1 MTGQRNEPLQSELW
15 DREMNDQGIDH
26 FGELMRSANRN
37 RGQDRLS
44 VCRHEPDNRESFM
57 SRRSLFSLQR
67 MKVDP
72 K

>member
-1 MTGQRNEPLQSELW
+1 
-15 DREMNDQGIDH
+15 MNDQGIDH

-44 VCRHEPDNRESFM
+44 VCRHGPDNRESFM